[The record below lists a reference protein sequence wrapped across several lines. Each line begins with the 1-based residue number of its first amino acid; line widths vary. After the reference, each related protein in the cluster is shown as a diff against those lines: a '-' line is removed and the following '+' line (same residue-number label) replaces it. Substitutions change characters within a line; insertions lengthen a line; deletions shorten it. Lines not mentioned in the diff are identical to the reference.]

1 MDNHDHNRIK
11 SQGERKVGDEIN
23 RELFEGKRDSG
34 QDWTKRG
41 NSGMSVDLVLLANC
55 AAHNEVLDKGGKT
68 WPPEIPF
75 KDGFGV
81 ENTHMTQE
89 GGRVD

>member
-1 MDNHDHNRIK
+1 
-11 SQGERKVGDEIN
+11 
-23 RELFEGKRDSG
+23 
-34 QDWTKRG
+34 
-41 NSGMSVDLVLLANC
+41 MSVDLVLLANC

-68 WPPEIPF
+68 WPPEILF